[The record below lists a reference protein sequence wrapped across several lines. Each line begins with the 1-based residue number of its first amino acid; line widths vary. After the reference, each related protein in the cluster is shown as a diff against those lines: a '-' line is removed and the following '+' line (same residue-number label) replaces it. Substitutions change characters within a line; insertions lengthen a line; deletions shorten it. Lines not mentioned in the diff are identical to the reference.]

1 MCRLGLF
8 LWVDVFIYVG
18 VGKMPHLNCIFL
30 NLIFMQ
36 QISVDFVVFILND
49 ISIFYRILILM
60 APFSVNL
67 AKTIT

>member
-1 MCRLGLF
+1 
-8 LWVDVFIYVG
+8 
-18 VGKMPHLNCIFL
+18 MPHLNCIFL